1 MSDRGTDILPDGAV
15 SGHGSVGRNTGAA
28 TASNPVSHR
37 RIDPRE
43 ATMIRLRVSTL
54 ALALLSA
61 SATAAVA
68 PEDYVQR
75 VANDYRA
82 AMQQQDYDQDGAVTR
97 EEARTNLLLSG
108 AFNAIDIDGD
118 GRITQ

>member
-1 MSDRGTDILPDGAV
+1 MK
-15 SGHGSVGRNTGAA
+15 
-28 TASNPVSHR
+28 
-37 RIDPRE
+37 
-43 ATMIRLRVSTL
+43 RLRVSTL
-54 ALALLSA
+54 ALALVSA
-61 SATAAVA
+61 SATAATA

-118 GRITQ
+118 GRITQEEMDRFVAALPDNPFYM

>member
-1 MSDRGTDILPDGAV
+1 MK
-15 SGHGSVGRNTGAA
+15 
-28 TASNPVSHR
+28 
-37 RIDPRE
+37 
-43 ATMIRLRVSTL
+43 RLRVSTL
-54 ALALLSA
+54 ALALVSA

-118 GRITQ
+118 GRITQEEMDRFVAALPDNPFYM

>member
-1 MSDRGTDILPDGAV
+1 MK
-15 SGHGSVGRNTGAA
+15 
-28 TASNPVSHR
+28 
-37 RIDPRE
+37 
-43 ATMIRLRVSTL
+43 RLRVSAL
-54 ALALLSA
+54 ALALIST

-82 AMQQQDYDQDGAVTR
+82 AMQQQDYDQDGTVTR

-118 GRITQ
+118 GRITQEEMDRFVAALPDNPFYM

>member
-1 MSDRGTDILPDGAV
+1 
-15 SGHGSVGRNTGAA
+15 
-28 TASNPVSHR
+28 
-37 RIDPRE
+37 
-43 ATMIRLRVSTL
+43 MIRLRVSTL

-118 GRITQ
+118 GRITQEEMDRFVAALPDNPFYM

>member
-1 MSDRGTDILPDGAV
+1 
-15 SGHGSVGRNTGAA
+15 
-28 TASNPVSHR
+28 
-37 RIDPRE
+37 
-43 ATMIRLRVSTL
+43 MIRLRVSTL
-54 ALALLSA
+54 ALALLFA

-118 GRITQ
+118 GRITQEEMDRFVAALPDNPFYM

>member
-1 MSDRGTDILPDGAV
+1 TEGRTFYRTAPLRDTVPWAGTRAPQRRPTRYPD
-15 SGHGSVGRNTGAA
+15 
-28 TASNPVSHR
+28 R

-108 AFNAIDIDGD
+108 AFNAI
-118 GRITQ
+118 